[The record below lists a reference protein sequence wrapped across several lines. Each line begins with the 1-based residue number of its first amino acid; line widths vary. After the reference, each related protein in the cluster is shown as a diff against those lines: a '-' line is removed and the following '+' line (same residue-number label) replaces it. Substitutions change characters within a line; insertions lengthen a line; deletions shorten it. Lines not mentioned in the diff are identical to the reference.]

1 MKIVDIKKVENG
13 YWKLTADFADTNIF
27 KESSKNII
35 LYYRNKEILIEVI
48 NKQREYFII
57 ALADLIV
64 DDMNNRVLKSRYF
77 NCDRVPPLSEL
88 AFAYTIN
95 YINNNGALEE

>member
-1 MKIVDIKKVENG
+1 MKIVDIKEVENG

-27 KESSKNII
+27 EESSKNII
-35 LYYRNKEILIEVI
+35 LYYRNKE
-48 NKQREYFII
+48 
-57 ALADLIV
+57 
-64 DDMNNRVLKSRYF
+64 
-77 NCDRVPPLSEL
+77 PPLSEL